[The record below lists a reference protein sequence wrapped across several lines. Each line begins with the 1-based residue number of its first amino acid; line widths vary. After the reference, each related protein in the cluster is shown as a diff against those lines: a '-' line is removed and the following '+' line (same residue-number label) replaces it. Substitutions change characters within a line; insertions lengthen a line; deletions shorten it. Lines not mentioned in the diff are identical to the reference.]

1 MRVPAE
7 HQCRTV
13 RKQVVRQLL
22 LLLGRLGVVL
32 VSPVYI
38 HGDRIRTGLPRLVQ
52 IRLDEVVIH
61 RTAVGHVVGRV
72 DADAVRVLAVH
83 RQAVCAEGVRQHG
96 QFDAAHVDDLHRV
109 ALLLCAVSA
118 DVLQTGGVQHIQ
130 CADQT
135 AVPGIHAVVARRGE
149 QVKPDRFQT
158 GGQRIRCAEL
168 RVARIRRT
176 VERGLQTGRC
186 VIRSL
191 VIPPCIREQV
201 RKIIRFA
208 VPRIRDKRH
217 VRHNI
222 ARHAQGRC
230 GVRLHL
236 RLLPNGLLRLL
247 QARCILR
254 QIAPDQHARSR
265 QQHHQHACQNFGPDM
280 LHAHPFGA
288 LREASND
295 SARTRITSVTDRAA
309 SVYVQPPLPVWCCMI
324 TSKPCRFSSLSSAN
338 STLP

>member
-1 MRVPAE
+1 M
-7 HQCRTV
+7 
-13 RKQVVRQLL
+13 
-22 LLLGRLGVVL
+22 
-32 VSPVYI
+32 
-38 HGDRIRTGLPRLVQ
+38 
-52 IRLDEVVIH
+52 
-61 RTAVGHVVGRV
+61 
-72 DADAVRVLAVH
+72 
-83 RQAVCAEGVRQHG
+83 
-96 QFDAAHVDDLHRV
+96 
-109 ALLLCAVSA
+109 
-118 DVLQTGGVQHIQ
+118 
-130 CADQT
+130 
-135 AVPGIHAVVARRGE
+135 
-149 QVKPDRFQT
+149 KPDRFQA

-176 VERGLQTGRC
+176 VERGLQTGMRC

-191 VIPPCIREQV
+191 VIPPCVRKQV

-247 QARCILR
+247 QVRCILR
-254 QIAPDQHARSR
+254 QIPPDQHARSR
-265 QQHHQHACQNFGPDM
+265 QQHHQHACQNFGTDV

-309 SVYVQPPLPVWCCMI
+309 SVYVQPPFAGLVLHDNVKALPFLVI
-324 TSKPCRFSSLSSAN
+324 IPLQIPPCRTPRWTRMHSCTGRPSRPSPVRPSSQSSSKHTRGSASAN
-338 STLP
+338 QSSCPLRRRGSRVSARSLVHV